1 MRQIYM
7 VGMSHKVAEIAV
19 REKFYISMDVK
30 TEALQHSAFDELL
43 ILATCNRTEVYVASD
58 RALETADL
66 VRYVCDL
73 VHQDYDSYSKYF
85 YTKEGEDVARHVMN
99 VCAGLD
105 SVAMGE
111 DQILHQIGRAYDTAH
126 QLGATGNSLNK
137 LFQSAIHTT
146 KRIKTETNLSK
157 LSCNIPFLAMKQVMK
172 TFDDLENRTVYI
184 VGLGEMGTLMLK
196 YVQENTTKIFAS
208 SRTFANAEKY
218 ADVLTP
224 VPFENRYEVVGKS
237 DVVVLCSACQEPI
250 LTRVEFETAIQ
261 SKASPQ
267 NVIASA
273 ARQSNSDNGLALD
286 APHTQEINEF
296 PSQNV
301 IASVARQSNEAL
313 PQKSTHLIIDLG
325 SPRNAE
331 ASVGEIPGVEYVC
344 VDDLEKIVSENRRL
358 RMIELSAAQKIL
370 QEGIEEFLQWYRMDD
385 IAKDIHSHAEKL
397 VQTATEDAEKLVRS
411 LPDLNEDTK
420 DKIRMMYVRFA
431 KKVANYYLYKVKE
444 ENEPSD
450 VQVFLKCLQPE
461 RHCEAV
467 ARKNPESKDSFPER
481 HCEGS
486 VAAKSESNPER
497 HCEGSVA
504 AKSESNPER
513 HCEASGRGN
522 LKENSSDGI

>member
-58 RALETADL
+58 RALKTADL

-250 LTRVEFETAIQ
+250 LTRAEFESAIQ
-261 SKASPQ
+261 FKT
-267 NVIASA
+267 N
-273 ARQSNSDNGLALD
+273 DNGLALD
-286 APHTQEINEF
+286 APHTQEIK
-296 PSQNV
+296 
-301 IASVARQSNEAL
+301 ATR
-313 PQKSTHLIIDLG
+313 LIIDLG

-331 ASVGEIPGVEYVC
+331 ASIGEIPGVEYVC

-411 LPDLNEDTK
+411 LPDLNEDAK

-450 VQVFLKCLQPE
+450 VQVFLKCL
-461 RHCEAV
+461 
-467 ARKNPESKDSFPER
+467 K
-481 HCEGS
+481 
-486 VAAKSESNPER
+486 
-497 HCEGSVA
+497 
-504 AKSESNPER
+504 
-513 HCEASGRGN
+513 
-522 LKENSSDGI
+522 